1 MQPKNINVE
10 LVAATRPNVY
20 TEQPLGLATFT
31 IDYPLFLH
39 TELLTHRR
47 FSRNASSARAQSTK
61 RYTDMGYYLPD
72 TWYEQG
78 AGMQSGTIVTE
89 PSTIENAI
97 NCYRELFTDAS
108 FLATNMLESGISKE
122 QANRVLPQIKMVRA
136 IVTGTED
143 AWKAF
148 LALRNNANADKAM
161 QKLAQ
166 TIQNELSAANWEY
179 ANDHT
184 PFFNDGDTVESA
196 IARIA
201 RVSYNRE
208 KGKND
213 KELHDRLLKDGHY
226 SVFEHMACWQYNPL
240 MSNLTCKRGD
250 VFVVQETNDPYLSER
265 WYKQDY
271 EGWRSYRSALEV

>member
-1 MQPKNINVE
+1 
-10 LVAATRPNVY
+10 
-20 TEQPLGLATFT
+20 
-31 IDYPLFLH
+31 
-39 TELLTHRR
+39 
-47 FSRNASSARAQSTK
+47 
-61 RYTDMGYYLPD
+61 
-72 TWYEQG
+72 
-78 AGMQSGTIVTE
+78 MQSGKMIYDPYTNNQLNASYKAVMEFATE
-89 PSTIENAI
+89 IANDM
-97 NCYRELFTDAS
+97 YELGA
-108 FLATNMLESGISKE
+108 AKE
-122 QANRVLPQIKMVRA
+122 QCNRVIPQIKMVRG

-148 LALRNNANADKAM
+148 LTLRNNANADTAT

-166 TIQNELSAANWEY
+166 MIQNELIAANWEY